1 MSKPYTPASKRA
13 DAPTGCA
20 YVAPTFWNKWFRWDG
35 SRASGCY
42 QLGGQVKD
50 ENHTGMPIS
59 ASPKQTRAGRRFPR
73 SGQSQTF
80 GRPRMISQNRRFTM
94 SYSTASGRTSCFLT
108 GLSGFRRFRES
119 GS

>member
-50 ENHTGMPIS
+50 ENHTGMQVFADGEWHPVVAFAYGYIGP
-59 ASPKQTRAGRRFPR
+59 AADYTVAGVKMFKE
-73 SGQSQTF
+73 
-80 GRPRMISQNRRFTM
+80 I
-94 SYSTASGRTSCFLT
+94 
-108 GLSGFRRFRES
+108 
-119 GS
+119 

>member
-1 MSKPYTPASKRA
+1 MSKQYTLASERA

-50 ENHTGMPIS
+50 ETPHRP
-59 ASPKQTRAGRRFPR
+59 AGFCRWRMAPGHWMDI
-73 SGQSQTF
+73 GQL
-80 GRPRMISQNRRFTM
+80 RPRN
-94 SYSTASGRTSCFLT
+94 
-108 GLSGFRRFRES
+108 
-119 GS
+119 

>member
-50 ENHTGMPIS
+50 ENHTGICTKRS
-59 ASPKQTRAGRRFPR
+59 RTR
-73 SGQSQTF
+73 T
-80 GRPRMISQNRRFTM
+80 QN
-94 SYSTASGRTSCFLT
+94 TASTMGI
-108 GLSGFRRFRES
+108 
-119 GS
+119 

>member
-1 MSKPYTPASKRA
+1 MSKPYTLASERA

-50 ENHTGMPIS
+50 ENHTGLQIFADGEWHPVVGW
-59 ASPKQTRAGRRFPR
+59 TLD
-73 SGQSQTF
+73 
-80 GRPRMISQNRRFTM
+80 
-94 SYSTASGRTSCFLT
+94 SCGPAT
-108 GLSGFRRFRES
+108 DYQEVGA
-119 GS
+119 

>member
-1 MSKPYTPASKRA
+1 MSKQYTLASERA

-50 ENHTGMPIS
+50 ENHTGLQVFADGEWHRSLDGHWTAAAPQLTI
-59 ASPKQTRAGRRFPR
+59 RR
-73 SGQSQTF
+73 
-80 GRPRMISQNRRFTM
+80 
-94 SYSTASGRTSCFLT
+94 
-108 GLSGFRRFRES
+108 
-119 GS
+119 

>member
-1 MSKPYTPASKRA
+1 MSKQYTLASERA

-50 ENHTGMPIS
+50 ETTP
-59 ASPKQTRAGRRFPR
+59 ACRFCRWRMAPGHWMDI
-73 SGQSQTF
+73 GQL
-80 GRPRMISQNRRFTM
+80 RPRN
-94 SYSTASGRTSCFLT
+94 
-108 GLSGFRRFRES
+108 
-119 GS
+119 

>member
-1 MSKPYTPASKRA
+1 MSKQYPLASERA

-50 ENHTGMPIS
+50 ENHTGLQIFSDGEWHPVVGWTLDNCGP
-59 ASPKQTRAGRRFPR
+59 ATDYQEVGA
-73 SGQSQTF
+73 
-80 GRPRMISQNRRFTM
+80 
-94 SYSTASGRTSCFLT
+94 
-108 GLSGFRRFRES
+108 
-119 GS
+119 